1 MILLEYHSRVLA
13 ETIRTRILSKN
24 KAYAKISLC
33 DFDGC
38 QYLVQSADSQQK
50 NLVQVSISWPCY
62 NDLKPFGVE
71 NRLKAVY
78 GPHVI
83 PPISGYDF
91 SLQFDADAVPDAE
104 KDSFP
109 ESIALIK
116 RHVFAA
122 PLNAIFEALDGKGG
136 NVPDI
141 VTIPYRKSEALYL
154 KKTDGNRVVMIFS
167 INFQDKDDIIY
178 SDVFLKEFADTR
190 KQINSAPPVM
200 FSRRDP
206 PLELK
211 GVRGLPQGEDQGYV
225 SFVIASGAAGSERR
239 TKTIDNI
246 ILFRN
251 YLMYHIKCAKAY
263 LHTRM
268 RIKTAAW
275 LQVINRAKMKE
286 PDEKEK
292 EKKTITG
299 RTFERS

>member
-24 KAYAKISLC
+24 KTYSKISLC

-38 QYLVQSADSQQK
+38 QYLVQSADSQAK

-62 NDLKPFGVE
+62 NDLKQFGVE
-71 NRLKAVY
+71 NRLKAEY

-83 PPISGYDF
+83 PPVSGYDF
-91 SLQFDADAVPDAE
+91 SLQFDADAVPDP
-104 KDSFP
+104 DTFP
-109 ESIALIK
+109 EKIALIK

-122 PLNAIFEALDGKGG
+122 PLNSIFEALDGKGG

-190 KQINSAPPVM
+190 KQISSAPPVM

-211 GVRGLPQGEDQGYV
+211 GVRGLQQGEDQGYV

-268 RIKTAAW
+268 RVKTAAW

-286 PDEKEK
+286 PDEQK